1 MLGIY
6 TNPTSVAA
14 QVSLNINRR
23 NLDHNMARLSSG
35 LRINDASD
43 DAAGLGIS
51 QQMRSVIRSLAQAG
65 RNANDGIS
73 LMQTAGGAMVQQA
86 NVLTRMK
93 ELATQA
99 ANGTY
104 SSADLANI
112 DTEFQQLISEVDRI
126 AQSTS
131 FNGLNLLT
139 TTQTVT
145 FQVGDSNNSFDK
157 IDTTLQDTQVSALGV
172 ATLSTSTQG
181 GAQAALTAINT
192 AISTLSKSQA
202 LIGASQNRLLVAYD
216 NAAIRRQATVQSE
229 SRIRDVDVAEEA
241 SSMSRN
247 QVLVQAGTSVLAQAN
262 QLPQAAMSLLRQ

>member
-1 MLGIY
+1 MLAVY
-6 TNPTSVAA
+6 NNPTSVKA
-14 QVSLNINRR
+14 QVNLQVNRR
-23 NLDHNMARLSSG
+23 NLDTNMARLSSG
-35 LRINDASD
+35 LRINDAAD

-51 QQMRSVIRSLAQAG
+51 QTMRAQVRSLAQAG

-73 LMQTAGGAMVQQA
+73 LMQTAGGAMIQQA
-86 NVLTRMK
+86 SVLTRMK

-104 SSADLANI
+104 STGDLANI

-139 TTQTVT
+139 NTQTVT
-145 FQVGDSNNSFDK
+145 FQVGDSNSSFDK
-157 IDTTLQDTQVSALGV
+157 IDTTLQDTQASALG
-172 ATLSTSTQG
+172 LSTQSTSSQSS
-181 GAQAALTAINT
+181 AQTALTAINT

-202 LIGASQNRLLVAYD
+202 LIGASQNRLLVAFD
-216 NAAIRRQATVQSE
+216 NAAIRRQATVQAE

-262 QLPQAAMSLLRQ
+262 GLPQAALSLLRG